1 MGTKRFEF
9 DWRDHLKMHDIIKH
23 KKNGKIRVV
32 RGFHMSSVIRGRLV
46 AVKVIKQ
53 RCFKTSM
60 NSPYTYLDRCLLANY
75 VKLEVRAKP
84 NPEIDNDIRK
94 IWGQYKYSCTELVGI
109 P

>member
-9 DWRDHLKMHDIIKH
+9 DWRDHLKMYDIIKH
-23 KKNGKIRVV
+23 KKNGKIRVI
-32 RGFHMSSVIRGRLV
+32 RDAYMSCTVKDRL
-46 AVKVIKQ
+46 ASVKVVKQ

-84 NPEIDNDIRK
+84 NPEIDNDVKK
-94 IWGQYKYSCTELVGI
+94 IYGQYKYSCTELVGI